1 MLGNLRISTKFLIT
15 IGVFIVGVIAV
26 AAMGLM
32 ELRQNLVED
41 RKIKVHDIVTIAQQV
56 VAAEGKLAE
65 SGAVSQP
72 DAMARAKAA
81 LGSLRFG
88 NDDYIFVIDSKG
100 VNLVHPNPK
109 VVGQNM
115 LDNRDSDGKYFSRE
129 LMAAAA
135 AGGGYVSYRY
145 PRGAGGDP
153 LPKISYALE
162 YKPWGWMIG
171 SGIYIDDI
179 DAIFW
184 SQVVHIGLL
193 IGVTLAA
200 IVAFC
205 FLLGRSI
212 TKPLGVITGSMQ
224 RLAEGDKTIT
234 VAYVERGDEVGA
246 LAKSLSVFRE
256 NAQRIESMEED
267 RRAAEAKAT
276 QDRRAATMKLAD
288 DFEHRVKA
296 VVDAVSTASQDMR
309 GMAGQLQKTAE
320 ETSRRS
326 TLVAGASEEAS
337 TNVQTVASAAEEL
350 SASISEISRQVA
362 HAASIAQRAVGETRE
377 TDEMIQGLATA
388 AAKIGEVVS
397 LISDVASQTN
407 LLALNATIEA
417 ARAGD
422 AGRGFAV
429 VAHEV
434 KALAGQTAKATEE
447 IGQNVALIQASTR
460 SAVDAVREIGN
471 AVRGINDTT
480 STIAGAVGQQDAAT
494 REISVNAQSAA
505 QGNHTLVSNISSL
518 RDAIGETST
527 AAASVLSASG
537 GLASTAETLS
547 AEVEKFFQNLRAETG
562 AGRRSA

>member
-417 ARAGD
+417 ARAGE
-422 AGRGFAV
+422 AGKGFAV
-429 VAHEV
+429 VASEV
-434 KALAGQTAKATEE
+434 KALANQTGKATEE
-447 IGQNVALIQASTR
+447 IAGQVAAIQSATN
-460 SAVDAVREIGN
+460 SAVAAIKRIG
-471 AVRGINDTT
+471 
-480 STIAGAVGQQDAAT
+480 STIGEVNEVSSSIASAVEEQGAAT
-494 REISVNAQSAA
+494 KEITRNTQEASRGTQEVSANIA
-505 QGNHTLVSNISSL
+505 GVSQGAS
-518 RDAIGETST
+518 ETGS
-527 AAASVLSASG
+527 SASKVLTGADELG
-537 GLASTAETLS
+537 GQATRLKGEVDRFL
-547 AEVEKFFQNLRAETG
+547 AEVRA
-562 AGRRSA
+562 S

>member
-135 AGGGYVSYRY
+135 GGGYVSYRY
-145 PRGAGGDP
+145 PRGAGGEP

-417 ARAGD
+417 ARAGE
-422 AGRGFAV
+422 AGKGFAV
-429 VAHEV
+429 VASEV
-434 KALAGQTAKATEE
+434 KALANQTGKATEE
-447 IGQNVALIQASTR
+447 IAGQVAAIQSATN
-460 SAVDAVREIGN
+460 SAVAAIKRIG
-471 AVRGINDTT
+471 
-480 STIAGAVGQQDAAT
+480 STIGEVNEVSSSIASAVEEQGAAT
-494 REISVNAQSAA
+494 KEITRNTQEASRGTQEVSANIA
-505 QGNHTLVSNISSL
+505 GVSQGAS
-518 RDAIGETST
+518 ETGS
-527 AAASVLSASG
+527 SASKVLTGADELG
-537 GLASTAETLS
+537 GQATRLKGEVDRFL
-547 AEVEKFFQNLRAETG
+547 AEVRA
-562 AGRRSA
+562 S